1 MKQSN
6 PYESDRHEPTRRL
19 SVNLP
24 ESLHTRF
31 KTACSATSRRMVREI
46 PGFVARR
53 TEELERE
60 AGRRGEGHWAKP
72 APPVAPPL
80 SATAERRLRAPDRA
94 LECNHPTGDTEEML
108 ADIERGRDLR

>member
-1 MKQSN
+1 MKQEA
-6 PYESDRHEPTRRL
+6 PYQDGSHEPTKRL

-46 PGFVARR
+46 LGFVARR

-60 AGRRGEGHWAKP
+60 AGLREGHWAKP
-72 APPVAPPL
+72 APPRL
-80 SATAERRLRAPDRA
+80 SATAKRQLRALDRA
-94 LECNHPTGDTEEML
+94 LECNHPTGDIDEML
-108 ADIERGRDLR
+108 GDIERGRDLR